1 VTQFLRTVRC
11 RQVATGAVAD
21 YDISCPKPLRQPNM
35 PAEPQPDTPN
45 RPVEPLGPDNLPLDE
60 PPDERRRRGNEPQ
73 ERIVSVPDDVD
84 S

>member
-1 VTQFLRTVRC
+1 MTS
-11 RQVATGAVAD
+11 AVL
-21 YDISCPKPLRQPNM
+21 SQLRQPNM

-60 PPDERRRRGNEPQ
+60 LPDERPEEVMSPQ

>member
-1 VTQFLRTVRC
+1 M
-11 RQVATGAVAD
+11 AD

-35 PAEPQPDTPN
+35 PGEPQPDTPN

-60 PPDERRRRGNEPQ
+60 LPDERPEEVMSPQ